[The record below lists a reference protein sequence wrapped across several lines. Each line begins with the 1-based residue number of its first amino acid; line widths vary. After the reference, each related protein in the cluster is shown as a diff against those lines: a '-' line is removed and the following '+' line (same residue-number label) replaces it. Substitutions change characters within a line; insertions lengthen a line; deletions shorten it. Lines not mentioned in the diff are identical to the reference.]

1 METGTPKF
9 HLRDPGIVNHG
20 VEVDEVANYNYIY
33 IKGGPDIKV
42 EVRIPGVTFQG
53 LYIEGGS
60 IYIGILV

>member
-20 VEVDEVANYNYIY
+20 VGVDEVANYNYIY

-42 EVRIPGVTFQG
+42 GGPDFRGHFSG
-53 LYIEGGS
+53 SLYRGGS